1 MEPPTF
7 EGYAKECGPGLLR
20 FAGVLAGD
28 RGTAEDVVQEVLARA
43 ARRWDSISA
52 MDAPDA
58 YVRRMV
64 VNEYLSWR
72 RKWSRVIPTEAI
84 LDDHELGHGGAD
96 FTDQYAEREALA
108 RRLDA
113 LPPKQRAVLVLR
125 FYEDLPDREIGEV
138 LGCPVGTVRSHVSRA
153 LAALRVD
160 ERDPASARNHARK
173 GSNDGDY

>member
-1 MEPPTF
+1 MEPLSF
-7 EGYAKECGPGLLR
+7 EDYARTRGPGLLR
-20 FAGVLAGD
+20 FAGVLSGD
-28 RGTAEDVVQEVLARA
+28 RGTAEDVVQEVLVRA
-43 ARRWDSISA
+43 ARRWASICA
-52 MDAPDA
+52 LDAPDA

-72 RKWSRVIPTEAI
+72 RKWSRLIPTEGL
-84 LDDHELGHGGAD
+84 LDDHEGGRGGTDFAD
-96 FTDQYAEREALA
+96 THAEREALA

-113 LPPKQRAVLVLR
+113 LPPKQRAALVLR

-138 LGCPVGTVRSHVSRA
+138 LGCPIGTVRSHISRA

-160 ERDPASARNHARK
+160 QRDATPAHSRARK

>member
-1 MEPPTF
+1 MAPLSF
-7 EGYAKECGPGLLR
+7 EDYARTRGPGLLR

-43 ARRWDSISA
+43 CRRWDAITA
-52 MDAPDA
+52 LDAPDA

-72 RKWSRVIPTEAI
+72 RKWSRLIPTEGL
-84 LDDHELGHGGAD
+84 LDEHDAD
-96 FTDQYAEREALA
+96 RDGVDFADAHAEREALA

-113 LPPKQRAVLVLR
+113 LPPKQRAALVLR
-125 FYEDLPDREIGEV
+125 FYEDLPDREIGEA
-138 LGCPVGTVRSHVSRA
+138 LGCPVGTVRSHISRA

-160 ERDPASARNHARK
+160 ERDATPARSQARK
-173 GSNDGDY
+173 GSNDGDN